1 MSGEKYACREKHFPG
16 QNRRMVKQTKR
27 NDFYHCKLVHLQS
40 NLTCKYIDRIHLC
53 CYKKR

>member
-1 MSGEKYACREKHFPG
+1 MSGEKYVSREKHYKT
-16 QNRRMVKQTKR
+16 KQTHGKTNKR
-27 NDFYHCKLVHLQS
+27 NDCYPCTLVHLQS

>member
-1 MSGEKYACREKHFPG
+1 MSGEKYACREKHYKT
-16 QNRRMVKQTKR
+16 KQTHGKTNKG
-27 NDFYHCKLVHLQS
+27 NDFYLCTLVHLQS